1 MNNSMTKS
9 NLAAE
14 WSVLQNQ
21 FDSYEKHSLLIK
33 LFSIGVL
40 STAYFTNH
48 LSAFV
53 LFLLLILWLQ
63 DAIWKTFQARIDA
76 RLLQLE
82 DYLSSEH
89 ALENR
94 DGISFQFNSL
104 YAQNR
109 PSNVGLLKEYLRQSL
124 RPTVAFPHIV
134 LVAILGFYLFF
145 MN

>member
-1 MNNSMTKS
+1 MTTS
-9 NLAAE
+9 QLTSE
-14 WSVLQNQ
+14 WSLLQNQ

-33 LFSIGVL
+33 LSSIGVL

-48 LSAFV
+48 LSVFV
-53 LFLLLILWLQ
+53 LLLLLILWLQ
-63 DAIWKTFQARIDA
+63 DAIWKTFQARIDV

-82 DYLSSEH
+82 DYLSNEH

-94 DGISFQFNSL
+94 DGIAFQFNSL

-109 PSNVGLLKEYLRQSL
+109 PGNAGLLKEYLSQSL

-134 LVAILGFYLFF
+134 LVAILALHLLLI
-145 MN
+145 N

>member
-1 MNNSMTKS
+1 MATSHFAS
-9 NLAAE
+9 E
-14 WSVLQNQ
+14 WSLLQNQ

-33 LFSIGVL
+33 LSSIGVL

-48 LSAFV
+48 LSLFV

-82 DYLSSEH
+82 DYLSNEH
-89 ALENR
+89 TLENHNV
-94 DGISFQFNSL
+94 IAFQFNSL

-109 PSNVGLLKEYLRQSL
+109 PGSIDLLKEYLSQSF

-134 LVAILGFYLFF
+134 LVTLLSLYLIF
-145 MN
+145 MR

>member
-1 MNNSMTKS
+1 MPSS
-9 NLAAE
+9 HLASE
-14 WSVLQNQ
+14 WSLLQNQ

-33 LFSIGVL
+33 LSSVGVL
-40 STAYFTNH
+40 AAAYFTNH
-48 LSAFV
+48 LSVFV
-53 LFLLLILWLQ
+53 LLLLLILWLQ

-82 DYLSSEH
+82 DYLSNEN

-94 DGISFQFNSL
+94 DGIAFQFNSL

-109 PSNVGLLKEYLRQSL
+109 PGSVGLLKEYLRQSL

-134 LVAILGFYLFF
+134 LVAILALHLLLI
-145 MN
+145 N

>member
-1 MNNSMTKS
+1 MTTPHLPS
-9 NLAAE
+9 E
-14 WSVLQNQ
+14 WSLLQNQ
-21 FDSYEKHSLLIK
+21 YDSYEKHSLLIK
-33 LFSIGVL
+33 LSSIGVL
-40 STAYFTNH
+40 SAAYFTNH

-53 LFLLLILWLQ
+53 LLLLLILWLQ
-63 DAIWKTFQARIDA
+63 DAIWKTFQARIDT

-82 DYLSSEH
+82 DYLSNEL

-94 DGISFQFNSL
+94 DGIAFQFNSL

-134 LVAILGFYLFF
+134 LITIIALHLLLI
-145 MN
+145 N

>member
-1 MNNSMTKS
+1 MNNSMTTS
-9 NLAAE
+9 HLASE
-14 WSVLQNQ
+14 WSLLQNE

-33 LFSIGVL
+33 LSSVGVL
-40 STAYFTNH
+40 SAAYFTNH
-48 LSAFV
+48 LSVFV
-53 LFLLLILWLQ
+53 LLLLLTLWLQ

-82 DYLSSEH
+82 DYLSNEH

-94 DGISFQFNSL
+94 DGIAFQFNSL

-109 PSNVGLLKEYLRQSL
+109 PGNVGLLKEYLRQSL

-134 LVAILGFYLFF
+134 LVTILGFYLAFI
-145 MN
+145 N

>member
-1 MNNSMTKS
+1 MPAS
-9 NLAAE
+9 NLSSE
-14 WSVLQNQ
+14 WSLLQGQ

-33 LFSIGVL
+33 LSSIGIL
-40 STAYFTNH
+40 SAAYFTNH
-48 LSAFV
+48 LSVFV
-53 LFLLLILWLQ
+53 LLLLLVLWLQ

-82 DYLSSEH
+82 EYLSNEH

-94 DGISFQFNSL
+94 DGIAFQFNSL

-109 PSNVGLLKEYLRQSL
+109 PGSVGLLKEYLGQSL

-134 LVAILGFYLFF
+134 LITILGFSLLFI
-145 MN
+145 N

>member
-1 MNNSMTKS
+1 MTTS
-9 NLAAE
+9 HLASE
-14 WSVLQNQ
+14 WSLLQNE

-33 LFSIGVL
+33 LSSVGVL
-40 STAYFTNH
+40 SAAYFTNH
-48 LSAFV
+48 LSVFV
-53 LFLLLILWLQ
+53 LLLLLTLWLQ

-82 DYLSSEH
+82 DYLSNEH

-94 DGISFQFNSL
+94 DGIAFQFNSL

-109 PSNVGLLKEYLRQSL
+109 PGNVGLLKEYLRQSL

-134 LVAILGFYLFF
+134 LVTILGFYLAFI
-145 MN
+145 N